1 MKIAKIQVSLSPAL
15 GGVELQ
21 ESLLAL
27 DTRSGTS
34 SLQEGLSTQS
44 RRASEQQKALR
55 KREIQE
61 AFLECE
67 AAQTAATAASKLQ
80 HGKMSRRAG
89 AAGPQTA
96 AGDRG
101 AQLRSSVP
109 VIHLS
114 EETGQAAH
122 LGPVAARAVG
132 SKRGACSSAALGTL
146 WLAAVDTDGA

>member
-1 MKIAKIQVSLSPAL
+1 MKLLRQQQPQQASCNMVRCL
-15 GGVELQ
+15 GEQ
-21 ESLLAL
+21 EQPVP
-27 DTRSGTS
+27 R
-34 SLQEGLSTQS
+34 Q
-44 RRASEQQKALR
+44 
-55 KREIQE
+55 
-61 AFLECE
+61 
-67 AAQTAATAASKLQ
+67 
-80 HGKMSRRAG
+80 
-89 AAGPQTA
+89 A
-96 AGDRG
+96 AGDCG